1 MLKILNILT
10 IAIFSFFTTNIT
22 IAQIFADF
30 EENATT
36 PPLSPTGTSVVTN
49 PDKSG
54 INPSDSC
61 AYYEKPSGNWL
72 YIAMSFPEKV
82 YVGDNNNL
90 KFKIYNGT
98 SGRVYVKFWKGAEV
112 LIESW
117 AHDWNNLPDA
127 GKWVELQKDMT
138 SVKGEWF
145 DKLEV
150 AAGVDNSNSG
160 DFYFDDFELEKIV
173 KPTALFHAVESA
185 NALLASMNMGNGLGE
200 FPTGTNTIIE
210 QALANAQ
217 IALNNQ
223 DELSETEI
231 SYATSN
237 LLDTLVLAE
246 TFVMTHENRLI
257 DTLSSYQTV
266 NLFRNLEFI
275 ANKRHQL
282 FGMHDATAYG
292 IDSGGT
298 SWQDDGTASKSD
310 IKQVTGSHGAISSYD
325 AEEIVGKS
333 YFELDLYRKRL
344 IANFKE
350 GGVNTICWHM
360 RDPKFNKFYWSE
372 INAAGAYN
380 VVQSINQEGDYHEW
394 YKLQLETLGRFFKGL
409 RGENGEAIPI
419 IFRPFHEHN
428 GSWFWWGA
436 SNCSTEEYVDLWK
449 FTVGYLRDT
458 LNVHNLI
465 YAFSPDA
472 SHLSTKGSYFNIFP
486 GDTLIDI
493 FGMDSYFGGT
503 IAEKDNLIEQL
514 TFLIQNAEEYGK
526 LPALTE
532 TGSETVTPSDWYTNS
547 LLAAVQA
554 NNNTNNIAYYATWRN
569 ASTSHH
575 YVPYPGHP
583 AERNFLKFYDD
594 STTLFLND
602 LLPLYDTLL
611 VENIKHPADGSRI
624 NEFTFDMAEGTLY
637 ADTNITVAMPIG
649 SSFDNLTALFALSDG
664 ATATVSGV
672 TQESGVVKND
682 FTNPVIYKIKAQNQF
697 DSSLYKI
704 EVVHSEVQLIN
715 VSPHLI
721 FMEIGDSVQF
731 YASGI
736 NQLGIEIS
744 PEVQWSVSGDGIID
758 DQGWFK
764 PFDGGTHSIIA
775 AYNDIS
781 GTGQAIV
788 TANTNVNTKETLFK
802 AFPNPAENFITIYGE
817 FQIHKIEIYNLT
829 GQLEYAEKN
838 LFVNNY
844 TVDINNIP
852 SGLYLLQI
860 SSKKGKFTHK
870 IYIK

>member
-1 MLKILNILT
+1 MLRNLNILA
-10 IAIFSFFTTNIT
+10 ILIFSFFATDIT
-22 IAQIFADF
+22 KAQVFADF

-36 PPLSPTGTSVVTN
+36 PSLSPTGTAVVSN

-54 INPSDSC
+54 INTSDTC
-61 AYYEKPSGNWL
+61 AYYAKPSGNWH
-72 YIAMSFPEKV
+72 YIEMSFPEKV
-82 YVGDNNNL
+82 YIEDNNNL
-90 KFKIYNGT
+90 RFKVYNGT
-98 SGRVYVKFWKGAEV
+98 SGRVYVKFWKGAEI

-117 AHDWNNLPDA
+117 AHEWSNLPDA

-150 AAGVDNSNSG
+150 AAGVDNMNSG

-173 KPTALFHAVESA
+173 KPTTLFHAVESA
-185 NALLASMNMGNGLGE
+185 NALLASMNEGTNFGE
-200 FPTGTNTIIE
+200 FPAGTKTIIE
-210 QALANAQ
+210 QALSNAQ
-217 IALNNQ
+217 TALDNQ
-223 DELSETEI
+223 DDLSEGEI
-231 SYATSN
+231 SHATNN
-237 LLDTLVLAE
+237 LLDTLVKAE
-246 TFVMTHENRLI
+246 TWVKTHANSLI
-257 DTLSSYQTV
+257 DTIASYQTV

-292 IDSGGT
+292 IDSGGV
-298 SWQDDGTASKSD
+298 SWYDDGTASKSD
-310 IKQVTGSHGAISSYD
+310 IKQLTGSHGAIASYD

-333 YFELDLYRKRL
+333 YFELELYRKRL
-344 IANFKE
+344 IANFNK

-360 RDPKFNKFYWSE
+360 RDPKFNEFYWSE
-372 INAAGAYN
+372 VNAAGAYN
-380 VVQSINQEGDYHEW
+380 VVQSINQEGQYHEW
-394 YKLQLETLGRFFKGL
+394 YKLQLETLGGFFKGL

-436 SNCSTEEYVDLWK
+436 SNCSTEEYVSLWK
-449 FTVGYLRDT
+449 FTVEYLRDT

-472 SHLSTKGSYFNIFP
+472 SHLSSKSSYFNIFP
-486 GDTLIDI
+486 GDSLIDI
-493 FGMDSYFGGT
+493 FGMDSYFGGS
-503 IAEKDNLIEQL
+503 IAERDKLIEQL
-514 TFLIQNAEEYGK
+514 TFLIENAEEYGK

-532 TGSETVTPSDWYTNS
+532 TGSEKVTPSDWYTNS

-554 NNNTNNIAYYATWRN
+554 NNSTNQIAYYATWRN

-583 AERNFLKFYDD
+583 AERDFLKFYDD

-611 VENIKHPADGSRI
+611 VEDIKHPADASRI

-649 SSFDNLTALFALSDG
+649 SSFDNLTALFTLSDG

-672 TQESGVVKND
+672 TQESGVESND
-682 FTNPVIYKIKAQNQF
+682 FTYPVVYKIKAQNKI
-697 DSSLYKI
+697 DSTLYKI
-704 EVVHSEVQLIN
+704 IVVHSEVQLIN

-721 FMEIGDSVQF
+721 FLEIGDSVQF
-731 YASGI
+731 AAAGV

-764 PFDGGTHSIIA
+764 PLAGGTHSIIA
-775 AYNDIS
+775 TYNDIS

-788 TANTNVNTKETLFK
+788 STNTSINNKKTHFT
-802 AFPNPAENFITIYGE
+802 AFPNPAENFITIHSEY
-817 FQIHKIEIYNLT
+817 QIEKIEIFNLT
-829 GQLEYAEKN
+829 GQLAYSEHN
-838 LFVNNY
+838 LFVKNY
-844 TVDINNIP
+844 KIDINNIP

-860 SSKKGKFTHK
+860 SSEKGKFTQK
-870 IYIK
+870 IKIK